1 MLDFLTKRDI
11 KTETR
16 FFEMRFLRYLSSFMV
31 LVLLAGCGKQ
41 EEKKS
46 YFKRDEF
53 KQSKTFKLVN
63 HMPYDELKE
72 EKAQLVAEGNKYI
85 AIKYV
90 AQMIKKCEDPD
101 DLSALRLEYADM
113 LIDLERFEEAATEY
127 QMFVQL
133 YPASDQ
139 APYADCRAIESLY
152 SQVMQADRDQE
163 KTHEVIEQA
172 KDYAKK
178 AKWHKDYDKYME
190 KVEDMTHVS
199 LKRLYE
205 SELLRFY
212 FYLNR
217 GNCKAAVSRLKFI
230 KENYLPYLDEIKPE
244 VLELEYELAC
254 ENKHPAEAKTKQQE
268 LKKDYPKYTC
278 DSGKRRHYASL
289 FTL

>member
-1 MLDFLTKRDI
+1 M
-11 KTETR
+11 R
-16 FFEMRFLRYLSSFMV
+16 FFKCIPC
-31 LVLLAGCGKQ
+31 LLGLLLIAGCSKQ
-41 EEKKS
+41 PEKKVN

-53 KQSKTFKLVN
+53 KQSKTFKLVH

-72 EKAQLVAEGNKYI
+72 EKAQLLAEDNKYI

-90 AQMIKKCEDPD
+90 VQMIKKCEDPD
-101 DLSALRLEYADM
+101 DLRDLRLEYADM
-113 LIDLERFEEAATEY
+113 LFDLERLEEAATEY

-139 APYADCRAIESLY
+139 APYADCHAIESLY

-178 AKWHKDYDKYME
+178 AKWHKDYDKFME
-190 KVEDMTHVS
+190 KVEDMTHGS
-199 LKRLYE
+199 LKRLYD

-217 GNCKAAVSRLKFI
+217 GNCKAAVGRLQFI

-254 ENKHPAEAKTKQQE
+254 ESRQPAEAKTKQKE
-268 LKKDYPKYTC
+268 LRKDYPKYTC
-278 DSGKRRHYASL
+278 NPGKRRHYASL